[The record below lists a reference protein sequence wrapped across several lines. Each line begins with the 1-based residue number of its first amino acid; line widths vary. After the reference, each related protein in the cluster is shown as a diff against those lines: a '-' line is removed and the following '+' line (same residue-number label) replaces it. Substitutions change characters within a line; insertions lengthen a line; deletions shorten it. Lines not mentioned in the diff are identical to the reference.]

1 MSAKRQR
8 VPTIDDAQRATGI
21 LTKAYGSI
29 DSVLLY
35 GSVARG
41 DANKWSDIDLIVTGS
56 DYEVSPEALRQ
67 TLSHRLFSRV
77 SLIYYPTSIFRKHY
91 LERALFIAHLKREGI
106 ALFDRYHLL
115 DMVLSK
121 PFTPVVDV
129 SEGIKAH
136 LLRLSPYS
144 DPSRFNNNFLFCLA
158 HIYSIAKG
166 VMMLGLA
173 HHGVLEF
180 NRDAA
185 FKKFA
190 VLNPDLKR
198 EVQNVRRLRPFY
210 SLVTGRK
217 PERLPF
223 SYKSAGKQLIAA
235 VAAVHLLAKRAE
247 VL

>member
-1 MSAKRQR
+1 VKAQRQR
-8 VPTIDDAQRATGI
+8 PPTIDDAKRASELLRRTYK
-21 LTKAYGSI
+21 TI

-41 DANKWSDIDLIVTGS
+41 DANRWSDIDLIVTGADS
-56 DYEVSPEALRQ
+56 EVSPEDLRRV
-67 TLSHRLFSRV
+67 LSYRSLYRV
-77 SLIYYPTSIFRKHY
+77 SLIYYPTSVFRKHY
-91 LERALFIAHLKREGI
+91 LERALFIAHLKREGV

-115 DMVLSK
+115 DIVLRK
-121 PFTPVVDV
+121 PFVPVVDV
-129 SEGIKAH
+129 SGGIKAH

-166 VMMLGLA
+166 IMMLGLA

-180 NRDAA
+180 NREAA

-198 EVQNVRRLRPFY
+198 EVQKVKRLRPFY

-223 SYKSAGKQLIAA
+223 SYKSAGRQLMGA
-235 VAAVHLLAKRAE
+235 VGAVHLLARRAE